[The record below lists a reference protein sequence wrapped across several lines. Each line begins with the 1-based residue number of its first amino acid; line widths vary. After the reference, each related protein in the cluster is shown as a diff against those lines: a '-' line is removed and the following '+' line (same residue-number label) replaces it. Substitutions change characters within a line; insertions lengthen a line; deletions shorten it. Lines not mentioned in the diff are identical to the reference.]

1 MSFRT
6 SEASFEC
13 IWTSDDAFYGKVTH
27 CVCLSGRSDFISL
40 FCTRRLFMMGFSL
53 VLIPSDLFQFL
64 QIFDACRSKLFL
76 FGVGGKKGSRKWLV
90 SIKKKTHTPF
100 HSCFRPL
107 ITYWKCRF
115 FKVFRGNNEWKT
127 IILFALLFLN
137 GFLSRKWE
145 ETLVSSSIAQN
156 LAKIV
161 FPKSW
166 KDFSS
171 NGHLL
176 WCKRIF
182 PSLVKLAEVKCT
194 SSVNAHL
201 LKGS

>member
-1 MSFRT
+1 MSFLT

-90 SIKKKTHTPF
+90 SIKKKTHTP
-100 HSCFRPL
+100 
-107 ITYWKCRF
+107 
-115 FKVFRGNNEWKT
+115 
-127 IILFALLFLN
+127 
-137 GFLSRKWE
+137 
-145 ETLVSSSIAQN
+145 
-156 LAKIV
+156 LAIPASGRSLHIESV
-161 FPKSW
+161 
-166 KDFSS
+166 DFSKS
-171 NGHLL
+171 SGVIMNGKPLFCLL
-176 WCKRIF
+176 YCFWTVFCLENEK
-182 PSLVKLAEVKCT
+182 KL
-194 SSVNAHL
+194 
-201 LKGS
+201 